1 MCDKMCVEL
10 KKVIIIYNFSMKKK
24 YLIFGATGSIGSSL
38 ANQMYNEKK
47 DCHLIGRNNEEM
59 EKLAN
64 KLSYSFSVCDVLK
77 MDFTKELLAE
87 LPDTEILGIAYCVG
101 SIDIKPLKLTKA
113 SDFVS
118 SYVLNLVAVTDII
131 RSFQDNLKRN
141 KASIVLFSTVA
152 AKKGFVNHSIISSAK
167 SGVEGLT
174 VALAAELAP
183 NIRVNCIA
191 PSLTK
196 SKMARDVIK
205 NSSIEDSIAK
215 LHPLKRIGEGFDAA
229 NLVNFLLSENSSW
242 ITGQIIGVDGGRA
255 AIA

>member
-1 MCDKMCVEL
+1 
-10 KKVIIIYNFSMKKK
+10 MKKK

-38 ANQMYNEKK
+38 ANQLYNEKR
-47 DCHLIGRNNEEM
+47 DCHLIGRNEE
-59 EKLAN
+59 ELKKLAN

-77 MDFTKELLAE
+77 IDFVKNLLEELV
-87 LPDTEILGIAYCVG
+87 DVEILGIAYCVG
-101 SIDIKPLKLTKA
+101 SIDIKPFKLTKS

-118 SYVLNLVAVTDII
+118 SYVLNLVAVTEII
-131 RSFQDNLKRN
+131 RSFESNLKKN
-141 KASIVLFSTVA
+141 DASVVLFSTVA
-152 AKKGFVNHSIISSAK
+152 AKKGFVNHSIISSSK

-174 VALAAELAP
+174 VALAAEFAP

-196 SKMARDVIK
+196 SKMAKDIIK
-205 NSSIEDSIAK
+205 NSKIEESIAK
-215 LHPLKRIGEGFDAA
+215 LHPLKRIGEGIDAA
-229 NLVNFLLSENSSW
+229 NLALFLLSKNSSW

>member
-1 MCDKMCVEL
+1 
-10 KKVIIIYNFSMKKK
+10 MKKK

-38 ANQMYNEKK
+38 ANQLYNEKR
-47 DCHLIGRNNEEM
+47 DCHLIGRNEE
-59 EKLAN
+59 ELKKLAN

-77 MDFTKELLAE
+77 MDFTKELLEE
-87 LPDTEILGIAYCVG
+87 LADVEVLGMAYCVG
-101 SIDIKPLKLTKA
+101 SIDIKPFKLTK
-113 SDFVS
+113 SRDFVS
-118 SYVLNLVAVTDII
+118 SYILNLVAVTEII
-131 RSFQDNLKRN
+131 RNFESNLKKN
-141 KASIVLFSTVA
+141 NASVVLFSTVA
-152 AKKGFVNHSIISSAK
+152 AKKGFVNHSIISSSK

-174 VALAAELAP
+174 VALAAEFAP

-196 SKMARDVIK
+196 SKMAKNLIK
-205 NSSIEDSIAK
+205 NSKIEESIAK

-229 NLVNFLLSENSSW
+229 NLAFFLLSKNSSW

>member
-1 MCDKMCVEL
+1 
-10 KKVIIIYNFSMKKK
+10 MKKK

-38 ANQMYNEKK
+38 ANQLYNEKK
-47 DCHLIGRNNEEM
+47 DCHLIGRNEE
-59 EKLAN
+59 ELKRLAN

-77 MDFTKELLAE
+77 INFTKKLLEELADVE
-87 LPDTEILGIAYCVG
+87 VLGMAYCVG
-101 SIDIKPLKLTKA
+101 SIDIKPFKLTKS

-118 SYVLNLVAVTDII
+118 SYVLNLVAATEIV
-131 RSFQDNLKRN
+131 RNFENNLKRN
-141 KASIVLFSTVA
+141 NASVVLFSTVA

-174 VALAAELAP
+174 VALAAEFAP

-196 SKMARDVIK
+196 SKMSKDVIK
-205 NSSIEDSIAK
+205 NSRIEESIAK
-215 LHPLKRIGEGFDAA
+215 LHPLKRLGEGVDAA
-229 NLVNFLLSENSSW
+229 NLAYFLLSEDSSW
-242 ITGQIIGVDGGRA
+242 ITGQIIGVDGGRG

>member
-10 KKVIIIYNFSMKKK
+10 KKVAIIYNFLMKKK

-38 ANQMYNEKK
+38 ANQMYKEKK
-47 DCHLIGRNNEEM
+47 DCHLIGRNIEEM

-87 LPDTEILGIAYCVG
+87 LLDTEILGIAYCVG
-101 SIDIKPLKLTKA
+101 SIDIKPLILTKA

-141 KASIVLFSTVA
+141 NASIVLFSTVA

-191 PSLTK
+191 PSLSK
-196 SKMARDVIK
+196 SKMAKNVIK
-205 NSSIEDSIAK
+205 NSRIEESIAK
-215 LHPLKRIGEGFDAA
+215 MHPLKRIGEGSDVAS
-229 NLVNFLLSENSSW
+229 LSKFLLSKDSSW
-242 ITGQIIGVDGGRA
+242 VTGQVIGVDGGRST
-255 AIA
+255 IA